1 MKYPPVSACVFIRNT
16 FDGAFMLF
24 ESMASLLPFVS
35 DFLVMDLGSTDGTA
49 HYLERIAEA
58 NPRVRLVHGEF
69 SYQDAGVFAT
79 LANDLIAMCEQP
91 NVWYYQS
98 DEIPHQ
104 GLLKLVRER
113 FARGEFDLRMW
124 RVQLGYNFQEP
135 RWLPHFVH
143 RVGHRDDGSF
153 VFVGDGMNTKRYLEP
168 PVCSQY
174 GGEYFTKWGEMWDA
188 QGVPGLEPYMHEMLL
203 DVSLLGGFRDNVP
216 ARRRMH
222 APFWHETPIIP
233 YRPPGSKQDRQLAED
248 EWVRIANA
256 DDRWTRAETPFDIP
270 HIMRWHV
277 GRTKYALRQELF
289 DALCQDNT
297 LGLLGLGE

>member
-1 MKYPPVSACVFIRNT
+1 MTNYPPVSACVFIRNT
-16 FDGAFMLF
+16 FDGAFAVF
-24 ESMASLLPFVS
+24 ESMASILPFVS

-58 NPRVRLVHGEF
+58 NPRVRLVRGEF

-79 LANDLIAMCEQP
+79 LANDLIAMCEQE

-98 DEIPHQ
+98 DEIPHER
-104 GLLKLVRER
+104 LLLTIYER
-113 FARGEFDLRMW
+113 FLRGDFDLRMW

-143 RVGHRDDGSF
+143 RVGNRDDGSF
-153 VFVGDGMNTKRYLEP
+153 NFVGDGMNTDRYLEP
-168 PVCSQY
+168 PVVGAY
-174 GGEYFTKWGEMWDA
+174 GGEYFPRWSEMWE
-188 QGVPGLEPYMHEMLL
+188 QRGVKGLAPYMHQMLL

-222 APFWHETPIIP
+222 APFWHEEPVIP
-233 YRPPGSKQDRQLAED
+233 YRAPGTKQDRQLPES
-248 EWVRIANA
+248 EWVRIAKA
-256 DDRWTRAETPFDIP
+256 DERWTQTSTPFDIP
-270 HIMRWHV
+270 HIMEFHV
-277 GRTKYALRQELF
+277 GRTKYELRQELF

-297 LGLLGLGE
+297 RPLLGL